1 VPVFDGASS
10 RPSQAEAA
18 LLRDVLGA
26 PRPPVTSL
34 RSAARTY
41 NQARRRTMV
50 KRAVLVIFL
59 LGSFLGSA
67 SLMSQQQPTR
77 IAVETGAA
85 LDPIATGSIRQSCD
99 RMRRRNE
106 CREAQPP

>member
-26 PRPPVTSL
+26 QKPPVTSL
-34 RSAARTY
+34 RTASHGY
-41 NQARRRTMV
+41 HQARRRTMV
-50 KRAVLVIFL
+50 KRAVVVVFL

-67 SLMSQQQPTR
+67 SYMSQKQPAR
-77 IAVETGAA
+77 IAVQTGAV
-85 LDPIATGSIRQSCD
+85 LDPISTGSIGQACD
-99 RMRRRNE
+99 RLRGRNE
-106 CREAQPP
+106 CPPTQSP

>member
-26 PRPPVTSL
+26 PKPPVTSL
-34 RSAARTY
+34 RSASRGY
-41 NQARRRTMV
+41 HRARRRTMM
-50 KRAVLVIFL
+50 KRAVVVVLL

-67 SLMSQQQPTR
+67 SFMSQKQPAV
-77 IAVETGAA
+77 IAVETGAV
-85 LDPIATGSIRQSCD
+85 LDPISTGSIGQPCD
-99 RMRRRNE
+99 RLRRRNE
-106 CREAQPP
+106 CPATQPP